1 MAMPRPF
8 RYLQN
13 AEGSNNMQQPV
24 HWVTEVELVFL
35 LLLLFV
41 VAFAWLARKL
51 ETPYPI
57 VLVIAGL
64 LLGFVPGIPKI
75 TLNPE
80 IVFLVVLPPL
90 LYAAAWVTPWREFK
104 FNLVS
109 ICMLAFGLVGFTVFG
124 VAQTSHWVFAG
135 FDLRLGFVLGAV
147 VATTD
152 AIAATSI
159 AKKIGLPQR
168 IVDILEGESLINDA
182 TGLLALEFAITMVV
196 EGRTPTVTQGIFRL
210 AYLTGAGLALG
221 YLLARIAEWFEHQID
236 DGPIEIVL
244 SILIPYGTYLAAEAI
259 HASGVLAV
267 VVCGLYMSNKSSH
280 FYSPNVRMQAWA
292 VWDAFTFILNG
303 LVFVLIGLQLP
314 FVLAGIREYS
324 LRQLILY
331 GALFSIVVI
340 LLRMIWMF
348 PGVWIA
354 NLIRRKLLH
363 HDVTAPSARQIF
375 VVGWT
380 GMRGVVALAAA
391 ISLPEKLANGADF
404 PQRNLIIFLTFS
416 VILVTL
422 VLQGLTLPSLIRALG
437 LAEAARPNKEED
449 DARRGMIDAALRRL
463 RSERERDGE
472 QFAEVYEEIEERYR
486 HRLGSL
492 GNHDN
497 DSDRLESAAHFARYK
512 DLMEQLM
519 RIERHTAVSLRNQGR
534 LNDEALRRIQHELDL
549 SELRLSLM
557 E

>member
-1 MAMPRPF
+1 
-8 RYLQN
+8 
-13 AEGSNNMQQPV
+13 MQQSIS
-24 HWVTEVELVFL
+24 WVTEVELILL

-41 VAFAWLARKL
+41 VLFAWLARKL

-57 VLVIAGL
+57 VLVVAGL
-64 LLGFVPGIPKI
+64 LLGFVPGIPKV

-109 ICMLAFGLVGFTVFG
+109 ICMLAFGLVGFTVVG
-124 VAQTSHWVFAG
+124 VAQTSRWVFAG

-159 AKKIGLPQR
+159 AKRIGLPQR

-182 TGLLALEFAITMVV
+182 TGLLALEFAIAMVV
-196 EGRTPTVTQGIFRL
+196 EGHSPTITQGIFRL
-210 AYLTGAGLALG
+210 AYLTIAGLLLG
-221 YLLARIAEWFEHQID
+221 YLVARVAEWFERKID
-236 DGPIEIVL
+236 DGPIEIIL

-259 HASGVLAV
+259 RASGVLAV
-267 VVCGLYMSNKSSH
+267 VACGLYMSNKSSH
-280 FYSPNVRMQAWA
+280 FFSPSVRVQVWA

-314 FVLAGIREYS
+314 FVLSGIREYS
-324 LRQLILY
+324 LEQLILY
-331 GALFSIVVI
+331 GALFSTVVI
-340 LLRMIWMF
+340 LLRLIWMF
-348 PGVWIA
+348 PGATIGNVV
-354 NLIRRKLLH
+354 RRKLLH
-363 HDVTAPSARQIF
+363 QDVAAPSARQIF
-375 VVGWT
+375 VIGWT

-391 ISLPEKLANGADF
+391 ISLPEKLANGGDF

-422 VLQGLTLPSLIRALG
+422 VLQGLTLPPLIRALG
-437 LAEAARPNKEED
+437 LAGGTGRDTEED
-449 DARRGMIDAALRRL
+449 DARRQMIAAALQRL
-463 RSERERDGE
+463 RSERERDSE
-472 QFAEVYEEIEERYR
+472 QFHDVYEEIEERYR
-486 HRLGSL
+486 HRLGALQDHGSE
-492 GNHDN
+492 
-497 DSDRLESAAHFARYK
+497 SDHQESAAHVARYK
-512 DLMEQLM
+512 DVLQQLM

-534 LNDEALRRIQHELDL
+534 LNDEVLRRIEHELDL
-549 SELRLSLM
+549 SEMRLALM
-557 E
+557 D

>member
-1 MAMPRPF
+1 
-8 RYLQN
+8 
-13 AEGSNNMQQPV
+13 MQQSIS
-24 HWVTEVELVFL
+24 WVTEVELILL

-41 VAFAWLARKL
+41 VLFAWLARKL

-57 VLVIAGL
+57 VLVVAGL
-64 LLGFVPGIPKI
+64 LLGFVPGIPKV

-90 LYAAAWVTPWREFK
+90 LYAAAWVMPWREFK

-109 ICMLAFGLVGFTVFG
+109 ICMLAFGLVGFTVVG
-124 VAQTSHWVFAG
+124 VAQTSRWVFAG

-182 TGLLALEFAITMVV
+182 TGLLALEFAIAMVV
-196 EGRTPTVTQGIFRL
+196 EGHSPTITQGIFRL
-210 AYLTGAGLALG
+210 AYLTIAGLLLG
-221 YLLARIAEWFEHQID
+221 YLVARVAEWFEHKID
-236 DGPIEIVL
+236 DGPIEIIL

-259 HASGVLAV
+259 RASGVLAV
-267 VVCGLYMSNKSSH
+267 VACGLYMSNKSSH
-280 FYSPNVRMQAWA
+280 FFSPSVRVQVWA

-314 FVLAGIREYS
+314 FVLSGIREYS
-324 LRQLILY
+324 LEQLLLY
-331 GALFSIVVI
+331 GALFSTVVI
-340 LLRMIWMF
+340 LLRLIWMF
-348 PGVWIA
+348 PGVTIG
-354 NLIRRKLLH
+354 NVVRRKLLH
-363 HDVTAPSARQIF
+363 QGVAAPSARQIF
-375 VVGWT
+375 VIGWT

-391 ISLPEKLANGADF
+391 ISLPEKLANGGDF

-422 VLQGLTLPSLIRALG
+422 VLQGLTLPPLIRALG
-437 LAEAARPNKEED
+437 LAGGTGRDTEED
-449 DARRGMIDAALRRL
+449 DARRQMIAAALQRL
-463 RSERERDGE
+463 RSERERDSE
-472 QFAEVYEEIEERYR
+472 QFHDVYEEIEERYR
-486 HRLGSL
+486 HRLGALQDHGSE
-492 GNHDN
+492 
-497 DSDRLESAAHFARYK
+497 SDHHESAAHVARYK
-512 DLMEQLM
+512 DVLQQLM

-534 LNDEALRRIQHELDL
+534 LNDEVLRRIEHELDL
-549 SELRLSLM
+549 SEMRLALM
-557 E
+557 D